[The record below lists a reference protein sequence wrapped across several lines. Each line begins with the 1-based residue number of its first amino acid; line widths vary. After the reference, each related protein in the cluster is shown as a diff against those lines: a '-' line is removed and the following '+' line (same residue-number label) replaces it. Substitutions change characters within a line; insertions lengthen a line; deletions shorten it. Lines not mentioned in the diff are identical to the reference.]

1 MSWIS
6 SIWMKDCFEARTR
19 VATAAVMS
27 IAGVE
32 SRWSERKDLRT
43 AISTFWSMK
52 GTTWLLRR
60 MTRTPL
66 MAWGA
71 GGGEFAGAVQEQ
83 ALRDV
88 VGVVIDE
95 GLLDELI
102 EIVEGNAQGGL
113 AQGGGGEISG
123 DLADNAGHEGA
134 GLERKDGGGLAA
146 GKVDVGEGLAEG
158 VGDLAEVER
167 RLPLGREECD
177 LR

>member
-1 MSWIS
+1 
-6 SIWMKDCFEARTR
+6 MKDCFEARTR

-27 IAGVE
+27 IAGGGVAL
-32 SRWSERKDLRT
+32 EREEGLADGDLDLLVDEGDDLVVAADDT
-43 AISTFWSMK
+43 HAIDGM
-52 GTTWLLRR
+52 
-60 MTRTPL
+60 
-66 MAWGA
+66 GA

-134 GLERKDGGGLAA
+134 GLEGKDGGGLAA
-146 GKVDVGEGLAEG
+146 GKVDVGEGFAEG

-167 RLPLGREECD
+167 RLPLGREEGD